1 MGILEAG
8 VKGQLSK
15 EGMSSPKWLS
25 GTHSSPLPHTQGA
38 AKQGGDAGELRPH
51 APTVRAGVR
60 TSGI

>member
-1 MGILEAG
+1 MGVLEAG

-25 GTHSSPLPHTQGA
+25 GLVPCPIPRGLQNREGMP
-38 AKQGGDAGELRPH
+38 GELRPH
-51 APTVRAGVR
+51 ASTVRAGIR